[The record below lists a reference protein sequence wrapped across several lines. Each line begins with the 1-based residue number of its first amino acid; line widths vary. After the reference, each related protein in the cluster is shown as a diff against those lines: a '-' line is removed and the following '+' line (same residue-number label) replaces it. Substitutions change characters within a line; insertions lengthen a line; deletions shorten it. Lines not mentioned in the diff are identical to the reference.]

1 MEALETENSR
11 ISDRIDL
18 KKDYYASVQTNAYID
33 RVMKSSQNR
42 KNPGES
48 AIFLVD
54 EKEVADYKKLE
65 TDTVISERKTPSKTF
80 GMTNREKW
88 GFYLFGVDTRK

>member
-1 MEALETENSR
+1 
-11 ISDRIDL
+11 
-18 KKDYYASVQTNAYID
+18 
-33 RVMKSSQNR
+33 MKSSQNR

-65 TDTVISERKTPSKTF
+65 TDTIISERKTPSKTF
-80 GMTNREKW
+80 GMTHQEKW
-88 GFYLFGVDTRK
+88 IFHVFEVDIRQ